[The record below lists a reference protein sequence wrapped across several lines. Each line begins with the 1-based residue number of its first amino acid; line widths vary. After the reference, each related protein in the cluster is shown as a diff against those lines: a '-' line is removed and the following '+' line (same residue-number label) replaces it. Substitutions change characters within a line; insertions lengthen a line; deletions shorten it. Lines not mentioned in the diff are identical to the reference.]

1 MKLCRLRV
9 TDFAG
14 IAQADIELGPGLN
27 VLYGPND
34 LGKST
39 LADAI
44 RVALLLPHTSSH
56 AEQYIPWTG
65 GNRPFVELTFQT
77 EAQRFWRVKKQF
89 GKSGFSLLEE
99 SRDNVTF
106 NEVEKARRVDARLRE
121 LLRWGIP
128 EPGGAGGAKGLP
140 DSFLATVLLST
151 QADVAAVLRQSL
163 EEDPTG
169 SGKERIAAALQAV
182 AQDPLFLSLLRRTQE
197 RRDEA
202 YTEKGAKK
210 SSKDSPFRKAADRV
224 RQLREEKERWQ
235 QAVDDSES
243 VEHELRELAIKRTG
257 LEERVGVETDRLAAM
272 ERMARETAA
281 LRVADDQVQQAA
293 QQVSRIQQIERD
305 IVAAEHSVEQLAEGR
320 TVAEEASSAAQQGLA
335 EANGRLDEAQRA
347 LESLSGDAAG
357 ADTVERQSLEIR
369 LAAAERAAGD
379 AERRIE
385 QADAALKKVED
396 ARAAEAEHQR
406 LERGTRPP
414 GGRALRGSEEGEERS
429 KRRAAAGSSRQR
441 AGASQRAG
449 RPRGGRRRRAAGG
462 RRAVQGRRAFEGIT
476 EPGGTALRVSHPAA
490 SGRRQRDAAA
500 RERAGSR
507 RGER

>member
-1 MKLCRLRV
+1 MKLCRLCV

-14 IAQADIELGPGLN
+14 IAHTNVELGPGLN

-44 RVALLLPHTSSH
+44 RVALLLPHTSNH

-65 GNRPFVELTFQT
+65 GNRPLVELTFQT
-77 EAQRFWRVKKQF
+77 EAQRFWRVRKQF
-89 GKSGFSLLEE
+89 SKSGFSLLEE

-106 NEVEKARRVDARLRE
+106 TEVEKGRRVDARLRE

-210 SSKDSPFRKAADRV
+210 GSKDSPFRKAADRV

-235 QAVDDSES
+235 LAVDDSES
-243 VEHELRELAIKRTG
+243 VEHELRELATKRTG
-257 LEERVGVETDRLAAM
+257 LEERVGVETGRLAAM
-272 ERMARETAA
+272 ERRREKPAHCA
-281 LRVADDQVQQAA
+281 LQTIRS
-293 QQVSRIQQIERD
+293 SRRR
-305 IVAAEHSVEQLAEGR
+305 SRSLAFSR
-320 TVAEEASSAAQQGLA
+320 SSGT
-335 EANGRLDEAQRA
+335 
-347 LESLSGDAAG
+347 SL
-357 ADTVERQSLEIR
+357 QPNIR
-369 LAAAERAAGD
+369 WSSSPKGEPSR
-379 AERRIE
+379 
-385 QADAALKKVED
+385 K
-396 ARAAEAEHQR
+396 
-406 LERGTRPP
+406 RPP
-414 GGRALRGSEEGEERS
+414 GPHS
-429 KRRAAAGSSRQR
+429 KRLPRRTAGWTRHSVLSNRCPAMPPARTRSS
-441 AGASQRAG
+441 ASHWRLSCRSG
-449 RPRGGRRRRAAGG
+449 
-462 RRAVQGRRAFEGIT
+462 E
-476 EPGGTALRVSHPAA
+476 
-490 SGRRQRDAAA
+490 SGRRC
-500 RERAGSR
+500 
-507 RGER
+507 